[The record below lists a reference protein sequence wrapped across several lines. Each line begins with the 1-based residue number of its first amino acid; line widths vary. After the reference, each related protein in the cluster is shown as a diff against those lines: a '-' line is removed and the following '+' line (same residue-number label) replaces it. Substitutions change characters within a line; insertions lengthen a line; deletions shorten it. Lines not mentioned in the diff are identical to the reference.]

1 MLNMYIS
8 VCNMYFTPQEHTQNI
23 YANTLSRSFARSLSL
38 FKHSLHASKVQQF

>member
-23 YANTLSRSFARSLSL
+23 YAHTLSFVRSFSFSL
-38 FKHSLHASKVQQF
+38 